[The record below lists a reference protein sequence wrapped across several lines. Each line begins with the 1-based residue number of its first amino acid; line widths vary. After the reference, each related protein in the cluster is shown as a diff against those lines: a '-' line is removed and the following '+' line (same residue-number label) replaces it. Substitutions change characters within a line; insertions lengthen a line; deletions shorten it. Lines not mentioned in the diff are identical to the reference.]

1 MEGEEKE
8 RLVHCLRMRLIATE
22 FHGDCV
28 RTCTY
33 GYWWRHKLAVLIC
46 QFMCSWCSV
55 QESFILLCLCLLL
68 AGHLE
73 IKLKKE
79 QVASNECAYQG
90 NKPLCGYPPISVS
103 PFVPQPTRHFS
114 FLLDSIK
121 VARACSNNVYN
132 VPSTKAEIILWWFTA
147 IHVNHWSSY

>member
-1 MEGEEKE
+1 MATVF
-8 RLVHCLRMRLIATE
+8 VH
-22 FHGDCV
+22 V
-28 RTCTY
+28 RTDT
-33 GYWWRHKLAVLIC
+33 GDVIN
-46 QFMCSWCSV
+46 
-55 QESFILLCLCLLL
+55 LLCWYASLCAVGVLFKRVLYRSVLCLLL

-90 NKPLCGYPPISVS
+90 NMPLCGYPPISVS

-121 VARACSNNVYN
+121 VARACSNNVYS
-132 VPSTKAEIILWWFTA
+132 VPSTKAEIIFVMVYCYSREPLIVILVHAPNSAMWP
-147 IHVNHWSSY
+147 